1 MIRLA
6 ANYRITILL
15 MALLSLPAVAQT
27 SSARAIPQ
35 VNATNS
41 THPVSLDPNAPST
54 TCLQCHSDLQ
64 KGQYVHTA
72 MSLGCTTCHTVQN
85 ANGVTRVRLTGPTDQ
100 MCTSCHV
107 LSTNKV
113 LHGPYREGL
122 CVACHS
128 PHASDFPAHTW
139 ASAQDICMGC
149 HTRSRL
155 KVDNAKQTVT
165 TPWGQT
171 LTFAQMKGSQYLNLN
186 ATETLNHPVEGH
198 PVSGPNTSPLLGPVT
213 CLSCHRPHAS
223 NYANLLLV
231 GPLASMPDCRTCG
244 LCKQC
249 HANMY

>member
-1 MIRLA
+1 MIRLTA
-6 ANYRITILL
+6 SYRIAVLL
-15 MALLSLPAVAQT
+15 ASLCLPALAQT
-27 SSARAIPQ
+27 TPRAGAD
-35 VNATNS
+35 ATLGSRNS
-41 THPVSLDPNAPST
+41 VHPVALDANASST
-54 TCLQCHSDLQ
+54 TCLRCHGDLQ
-64 KGQYVHTA
+64 KGRYVHTA
-72 MSLGCTTCHTVQN
+72 MSMGCTTCHTVET
-85 ANGVTRVRLTGPTDQ
+85 GSSVTRVALTAPTDQ
-100 MCTSCHV
+100 LCANCHV

-113 LHGPYREGL
+113 QHGPYREGL

-139 ASAQDICMGC
+139 ASAQDICLGC
-149 HTRSRL
+149 HARARL
-155 KVDNAKQTVT
+155 KVDDVTQTVT
-165 TPWGQT
+165 TPWGRS

-198 PVSGPNTSPLLGPVT
+198 PVSGPNTSPKLASVT

-223 NYANLLLV
+223 NYANLLPV